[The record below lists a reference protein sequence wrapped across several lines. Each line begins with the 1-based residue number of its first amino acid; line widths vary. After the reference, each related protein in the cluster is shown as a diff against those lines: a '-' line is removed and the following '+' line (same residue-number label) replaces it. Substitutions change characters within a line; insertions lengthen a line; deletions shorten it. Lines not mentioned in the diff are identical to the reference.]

1 MHIPAAAYPYH
12 QHTKP
17 VTPPQVTPLTY
28 HHKHVYDPVIFLAL
42 TLLATTI
49 SLVIIAHCIK
59 TMRAEIA
66 RIAESVLAEKQAL
79 RHLRA
84 QESDTSNSADQRNG
98 RESYSENVPPDAACE
113 MEQG

>member
-1 MHIPAAAYPYH
+1 MHIPTASYSYH

-17 VTPPQVTPLTY
+17 LHHPQVTPLTY

-42 TLLATTI
+42 TILATTV

-66 RIAESVLAEKQAL
+66 RIAESVLAEKQASG
-79 RHLRA
+79 HCRA
-84 QESDTSNSADQRNG
+84 QESYLSHAAIEHNGFGSCSEKVPRNA
-98 RESYSENVPPDAACE
+98 ELE